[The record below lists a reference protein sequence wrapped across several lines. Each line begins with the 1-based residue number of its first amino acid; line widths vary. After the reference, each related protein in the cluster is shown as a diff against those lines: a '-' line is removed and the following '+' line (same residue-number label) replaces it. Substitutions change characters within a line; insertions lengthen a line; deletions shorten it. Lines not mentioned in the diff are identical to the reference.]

1 MTIRHLRDKEMQAHI
16 ESEAIDGALLDHL
29 AACESCA
36 ARLDRLGATLRL
48 LDRLE
53 VFEPPPAIEQG
64 VVARLFPRR
73 TPAGF
78 RVPAWARAFAPIVL
92 FASSAF
98 FYGVLSLVGLIGDK
112 TIRWAL
118 GSDPS
123 LRRLVADG
131 VSGFFIGLLRAVR
144 ELVEAASV
152 ADALG
157 RAALLVGETP
167 EVRALFVACTGFF
180 VFLALGW
187 GTRALLSRNKGG
199 DLHALV
205 V

>member
-1 MTIRHLRDKEMQAHI
+1 MRHVRDEEMQLHLDG
-16 ESEAIDGALLDHL
+16 ETIDGALLDHL

-36 ARLDRLGATLRL
+36 ARLDRLRGALRL
-48 LDRLE
+48 LDRIELLD
-53 VFEPPPAIEQG
+53 PPPVIERG
-64 VVARLFPRR
+64 VVARLFPR
-73 TPAGF
+73 TAPAGF

-92 FASSAF
+92 LASSAF

-144 ELVEAASV
+144 ELVDAASV

-157 RAALLVGETP
+157 RAALLAGGTP

-187 GTRALLSRNKGG
+187 GTRALLSRSKGG
-199 DLHALV
+199 HLHAFV